1 MDIQIPGLIPLFG
14 VVVVGFSSLLLLISS
29 NWRWSIAALA
39 LQYFGAFLLIL
50 IEWRIPMAATVVL
63 AGWISCFVLFTVIS
77 SVSRDKD
84 TDDDERKSNINL
96 FDISSQYQPI
106 SAMLFRL
113 IAAGVVGLAVIS
125 LVPGIT
131 DWIPGITL
139 EQSLGGLILIGLGL
153 LHLGWT
159 ANPFRVITG
168 LLTVLTGFEIFY
180 SAVEISALVAGL
192 LAAVTLGLSLVGA
205 YMIIAPTLESVR

>member
-1 MDIQIPGLIPLFG
+1 
-14 VVVVGFSSLLLLISS
+14 
-29 NWRWSIAALA
+29 
-39 LQYFGAFLLIL
+39 
-50 IEWRIPMAATVVL
+50 
-63 AGWISCFVLFTVIS
+63 VLFTVIS
-77 SVSRDKD
+77 SLSRGKD
-84 TDDDERKSNINL
+84 DSDNEQNSIINM
-96 FDISSQYQPI
+96 FDSSSQNQPR

-192 LAAVTLGLSLVGA
+192 LAVVTLGLSLVGA
-205 YMIIAPTLESVR
+205 YMIIAPTLESIS